1 MVEQA
6 ERKALIV
13 VGLGNP
19 GREYQRTRHNIGFMV
34 VQAFA
39 QSKGLAL
46 REDSRWPGIMA
57 KGMSKE
63 TELHLL
69 LPTTYM
75 NESGRAVQ
83 RYLAYYKMAPA
94 GLLVIADDVALDFGV
109 LRLRPGGGTGGH
121 NGLKSIQ
128 AHLSTSEFGR
138 LRMGIGDRLHG
149 ELADY
154 VLAEFS
160 KEEQEGLADV
170 IHRGVAVIE
179 DLLASDFQSVM
190 KRVNTREKASKD
202 DPEDRQEKSD
212 KSAQEN

>member
-1 MVEQA
+1 M
-6 ERKALIV
+6 
-13 VGLGNP
+13 
-19 GREYQRTRHNIGFMV
+19 
-34 VQAFA
+34 
-39 QSKGLAL
+39 L
-46 REDSRWPGIMA
+46 RD
-57 KGMSKE
+57 

-83 RYLAYYKMAPA
+83 RYLAYYKMTTAS
-94 GLLVIADDVALDFGV
+94 LLVIADDVALDFGV

-128 AHLSTSEFGR
+128 THLSTPDFGR

-160 KEEQEGLADV
+160 AEEQGQLGEFIQKGMSTVEELLV
-170 IHRGVAVIE
+170 S
-179 DLLASDFQSVM
+179 DLQTVM
-190 KRVNTREKASKD
+190 KRVNTREKSSKD
-202 DPEDRQEKSD
+202 DQQQDRLEKSD
-212 KSAQEN
+212 KSAQENQHESRQQ